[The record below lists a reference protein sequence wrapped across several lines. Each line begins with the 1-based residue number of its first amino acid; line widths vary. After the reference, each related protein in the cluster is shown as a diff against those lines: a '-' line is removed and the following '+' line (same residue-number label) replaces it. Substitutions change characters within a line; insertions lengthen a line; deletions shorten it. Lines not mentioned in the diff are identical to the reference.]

1 MQNESISESLTYVS
15 DEPDIKTLK
24 YAYDQTVTELEAY
37 FDLCRTSYDDRRNWW
52 PGKSRDHRKHG
63 ADAFPWEGASDVEC
77 HVIDERI
84 TRLVSLFM
92 ASLNRANVRAFP
104 VESGDIARSKVVSGF
119 LKWMVSSGYIPR
131 FYREMELGANYLL
144 ERGILITY
152 VGWQREDRRFI
163 QQLDLSQIAQMSPEI
178 ADAINSGEMD
188 DELILLIQ
196 NIFPGT
202 TPKRAKKAI
211 KELRKNG
218 VAELPVVRRQVN
230 APEVKTL
237 APDGDFFFP
246 PYVTDPQRAPYCFWR
261 TYYTPQELENKV
273 VTDGWDEGFV
283 EHVIDKYRGVNID
296 SIEREQEGRR
306 SISLTDNAYE
316 AEELIEI
323 CYGYQRLVDPEDGA
337 EGIYCTVFHK
347 EFSGDEFTQGYAKF
361 ELLNGYED
369 YPVVVTRL
377 SEDGKRLYDASTIP
391 SILRGIQNQV
401 KVERDSRIDRNSLAT
416 LPPILHPVGQ
426 APTDWGPGRM
436 IPYRRK
442 GDLDFAPTPAYNTG
456 SLEMEN
462 TMLELAD
469 RLVGL
474 DETSSI
480 SQVRKQFLVDK
491 FLSHTAEVLRMA
503 YKCFQRFGPDEVFF
517 RVTGIPDPQ
526 VLNKGNPDEN
536 FDILINFDVQ
546 NTDPETV
553 QNKLQQFV
561 ALNQL
566 NANGRMNVDSL
577 LDIAAAS
584 IDPIMADAV
593 LQPVESAQQQV
604 VKDVTDDLTKI
615 FSGIEMPARPAGAQI
630 ALQVI
635 QQYAQ
640 QPDVAQRL
648 QQDEAFAARLEKYAG
663 QYTFQMQQAQNAQ
676 IGRVGTAP
684 AQMGDISTQNVMSE
698 SKPTFAYFLQAS
710 CC

>member
-1 MQNESISESLTYVS
+1 MQNDSISESLTYLAE
-15 DEPDIKTLK
+15 EPDIKTLR
-24 YAYDQTVTELEAY
+24 YAYDQIVTELEAY
-37 FDLCRTSYDDRRNWW
+37 FDLCRTSYDDRRNYW

-63 ADAFPWEGASDVEC
+63 ADAFPWEGASDSEC

-92 ASLNRANVRAFP
+92 SSLKRANVRAFP
-104 VESGDIARSKVVSGF
+104 VESSDIVRSKLVSGF

-144 ERGILITY
+144 ERGILISY
-152 VGWQREDRRFI
+152 VGWHREDRRFLQNLSL
-163 QQLDLSQIAQMSPEI
+163 QQISQISPEVS
-178 ADAINSGEMD
+178 AAIQSGEE
-188 DELILLIQ
+188 DEALVELLIAT
-196 NIFPGT
+196 FEGT
-202 TPKRAKKAI
+202 TPKRAKKAL
-211 KELRKNG
+211 KDLRKNG
-218 VAELPVVRRQVN
+218 EAELPIVRRQIN

-273 VTDGWDEGFV
+273 ITDGWDEGFV
-283 EHVIDKYRGVNID
+283 DYVIEHYRGVSID

-323 CYGYQRLVDPEDGA
+323 TYGYQRLIDQEDGS
-337 EGIYCTVFHK
+337 EGIYCTVFHRDFDGN
-347 EFSGDEFTQGYAKF
+347 EMAQGYAKF

-369 YPVVVTRL
+369 YPVVVTKL
-377 SEDGKRLYDASTIP
+377 SEDSKRLYDTNTIP
-391 SILRGIQNQV
+391 SVLRGIQNQV

-426 APTDWGPGRM
+426 APNDWGPGRM

-442 GDLDFAPTPAYNTG
+442 GDLDFAPTPAYNQG
-456 SLEMEN
+456 SLEMEQ
-462 TMLELAD
+462 TQQTQAD

-474 DETSSI
+474 DENSNI
-480 SQVRKQFLVDK
+480 SQIRQQFLVDK

-503 YKCFQRFGPDEVFF
+503 FKCFQRFGPDEVFF
-517 RVTGIPDPQ
+517 RVTGTPDP
-526 VLNKGNPDEN
+526 LTFTKGNPDEN

-553 QNKLQQFV
+553 KSKLAQFV
-561 ALNQL
+561 QLNQL
-566 NANGRMNVDSL
+566 NANNRLNVDSL
-577 LDIAAAS
+577 LDIAAAE
-584 IDPIMADAV
+584 IDPVMADAV
-593 LQPVESAQQQV
+593 LQPVETAQQEV
-604 VKDVTDDLTKI
+604 VQSVTDDLSKI
-615 FSGIEMPARPAGAQI
+615 YSGIEQPARPAGASI
-630 ALQVI
+630 AIQVI
-635 QQYAQ
+635 QQYSQ
-640 QPDVAQRL
+640 QPDIAQRL
-648 QQDEAFAARLEKYAG
+648 QTDPAFAERLQKYAG
-663 QYTFQMQQAQNAQ
+663 QYTFQVQQAQNAQ

-684 AQMGDISTQNVMSE
+684 AQMGDIDTQN
-698 SKPTFAYFLQAS
+698 L
-710 CC
+710 

>member
-1 MQNESISESLTYVS
+1 MNSDSASEALTYLS
-15 DEPDIKTLK
+15 DEPDIRTLN

-37 FDLCRTSYDDRRNWW
+37 FDLCRTSYDDRRNFW

-63 ADAFPWEGASDVEC
+63 ADAFPWEGASDIEC

-92 ASLNRANVRAFP
+92 SALKRANIRAFP
-104 VESGDIARSKVVSGF
+104 VESSDIARSKLVSGF

-131 FYREMELGANYLL
+131 FFREMELGANYLL
-144 ERGILITY
+144 ERGILISY
-152 VGWQREDRRFI
+152 VGWHREDRSFKQEI
-163 QQLDLSQIAQMSPEI
+163 DLGQIGQINPDI
-178 ADAINSGEMD
+178 YRAIESGEQD
-188 DELILLIQ
+188 DELVLLIQ
-196 NIFPGT
+196 NTFGGVSEN
-202 TPKRAKKAI
+202 RAKKAL
-211 KELRKNG
+211 KELRSNG
-218 VAELPVVRRQVN
+218 VTDLPIVRRQVN

-261 TYYTPQELENKV
+261 TYYTPQELQNKV
-273 VTDGWDEGFV
+273 TTDGWDEDFV
-283 EHVIDKYRGVNID
+283 EYVIDKYRGVNID

-323 CYGYQRLVDPEDGA
+323 VYGYQRLIDEEDGS

-347 EFSGDEFTQGYAKF
+347 EFTGNETTPGYAKF

-377 SEDGKRLYDASTIP
+377 AEESKRLYDSQTMP

-442 GDLDFAPTPAYNTG
+442 GDLDFAPTPAYNSG
-456 SLEMEN
+456 SLEMEQ
-462 TMLELAD
+462 TLTQLAD

-474 DETSSI
+474 DEG
-480 SQVRKQFLVDK
+480 SQMSQIRQQFLVDK

-503 YKCFQRFGPDEVFF
+503 FKCFQRFGPDEVFF
-517 RVTGIPDPQ
+517 RVTGTPDPQ
-526 VLNKGNPDEN
+526 TFTKGDPDEN

-553 QNKLQQFV
+553 KNKLAQFV
-561 ALNQL
+561 QLNQL
-566 NANGRMNVDSL
+566 NANNRLNVDSL
-577 LDIAAAS
+577 LDIAAVE
-584 IDPIMADAV
+584 IDPVMADAV
-593 LQPVESAQQQV
+593 LQPVATAQQEM
-604 VKDVTDDLTKI
+604 VKNVTDDLAKI
-615 FSGIEMPARPAGAQI
+615 YAGIEMPARPAGAQI
-630 ALQVI
+630 AIQVI
-635 QQYAQ
+635 QQYGQ
-640 QPDVAQRL
+640 QPDVAERL
-648 QQDEAFAARLEKYAG
+648 QTDQSFAARMQKYAG
-663 QYTFQMQQAQNAQ
+663 QYTFQIQQAQNAQ

-684 AQMGDISTQNVMSE
+684 AQMGEISTQN
-698 SKPTFAYFLQAS
+698 L
-710 CC
+710 

>member
-1 MQNESISESLTYVS
+1 MQNESVSESLTYVS

-24 YAYDQTVTELEAY
+24 YAYDQTVTELEGY

-163 QQLDLSQIAQMSPEI
+163 QSLDLSQIAQMSPEI
-178 ADAINSGEMD
+178 ADAINSAEMD
-188 DELILLIQ
+188 DELVLLMQ
-196 NIFPGT
+196 NVFPGT
-202 TPKRAKKAI
+202 TTKRAKKAI

-218 VAELPVVRRQVN
+218 TAELPVVRRQVN

-273 VTDGWDEGFV
+273 VTDGWNEDFV

-323 CYGYQRLVDPEDGA
+323 CYAYQRLVDPEDGA

-377 SEDGKRLYDASTIP
+377 SEDGKRLYDATTIP
-391 SILRGIQNQV
+391 SVLRGIQNQV

-442 GDLDFAPTPAYNTG
+442 GDLDFAPTPAYNSG
-456 SLEMEN
+456 SLEMER
-462 TMLELAD
+462 TQLDLAD

-503 YKCFQRFGPDEVFF
+503 YKCFQRFGPDEIFF

-526 VLNKGNPDEN
+526 TLNKGNPDEN

-553 QNKLQQFV
+553 QAKLQQFV

-640 QPDVAQRL
+640 QPDIAQRV

-684 AQMGDISTQNVMSE
+684 AQMGNVQTQGM
-698 SKPTFAYFLQAS
+698 Q
-710 CC
+710 

>member
-1 MQNESISESLTYVS
+1 MNSDSASEALTYLS
-15 DEPDIKTLK
+15 DEPDIRTLN

-37 FDLCRTSYDDRRNWW
+37 FDLCRTSYDDRRNFW

-63 ADAFPWEGASDVEC
+63 ADAFPWEGASDIEC

-92 ASLNRANVRAFP
+92 SALKRANIRAFP
-104 VESGDIARSKVVSGF
+104 VESSDIERSKLVSGF

-131 FYREMELGANYLL
+131 FFREMELGANYLL
-144 ERGILITY
+144 ERGILISY
-152 VGWQREDRRFI
+152 VGWHREDRSFKQEI
-163 QQLDLSQIAQMSPEI
+163 DLGQIGQINPDI
-178 ADAINSGEMD
+178 YRAIESGEQD
-188 DELILLIQ
+188 DELVLLIQ
-196 NIFPGT
+196 NTFGGVSEN
-202 TPKRAKKAI
+202 RAKKAL
-211 KELRKNG
+211 KELRSNG
-218 VAELPVVRRQVN
+218 VTDLPIVRRQVN

-261 TYYTPQELENKV
+261 TYYTPQELQNKV
-273 VTDGWDEGFV
+273 TTDGWDEDFV
-283 EHVIDKYRGVNID
+283 EYVIDKYRGVNID

-323 CYGYQRLVDPEDGA
+323 VYGYQRLIDEEDGS

-347 EFSGDEFTQGYAKF
+347 EFTGNETTPGYAKF

-377 SEDGKRLYDASTIP
+377 AEESKRLYDSQTMP

-442 GDLDFAPTPAYNTG
+442 GDLDFAPTPAYNSG
-456 SLEMEN
+456 SLEMEQ
-462 TMLELAD
+462 TLTQLAD

-474 DETSSI
+474 DEG
-480 SQVRKQFLVDK
+480 SQMSQIRQQFLVDK

-503 YKCFQRFGPDEVFF
+503 FKCFQRFGPDEVFF
-517 RVTGIPDPQ
+517 RVTGTPDPQ
-526 VLNKGNPDEN
+526 TFTKGDPDEN

-553 QNKLQQFV
+553 KNKLAQFV
-561 ALNQL
+561 QLNQL
-566 NANGRMNVDSL
+566 NANNRLNVDSL
-577 LDIAAAS
+577 LDIAAVE
-584 IDPIMADAV
+584 IDPVMADAV
-593 LQPVESAQQQV
+593 LQPVATAQQEM
-604 VKDVTDDLTKI
+604 VKNVTDDLAKI
-615 FSGIEMPARPAGAQI
+615 YAGIEMPARPAGAQI
-630 ALQVI
+630 AIQVI
-635 QQYAQ
+635 QQYGQ
-640 QPDVAQRL
+640 QPDVAERL
-648 QQDEAFAARLEKYAG
+648 QTDQSFAARMQKYAG
-663 QYTFQMQQAQNAQ
+663 QYTFQIQQAQNAQ

-684 AQMGDISTQNVMSE
+684 AQMGEVSTQN
-698 SKPTFAYFLQAS
+698 L
-710 CC
+710 

>member
-1 MQNESISESLTYVS
+1 MNSDSASEALTYLS
-15 DEPDIKTLK
+15 DEPDIRTLN

-37 FDLCRTSYDDRRNWW
+37 FDLCRTSYDDRRNFW

-63 ADAFPWEGASDVEC
+63 ADAFPWEGASDIEC

-92 ASLNRANVRAFP
+92 SALKRANIRAFP
-104 VESGDIARSKVVSGF
+104 VESSDIERSKLVSGF

-131 FYREMELGANYLL
+131 FFREMELGANYLL
-144 ERGILITY
+144 ERGILISY
-152 VGWQREDRRFI
+152 VGWHREDRSFKQEI
-163 QQLDLSQIAQMSPEI
+163 DLGQIGQINPDI
-178 ADAINSGEMD
+178 YRAIESGEQD
-188 DELILLIQ
+188 DELVLLIQ
-196 NIFPGT
+196 NTFGGVSEN
-202 TPKRAKKAI
+202 RAKKAL
-211 KELRKNG
+211 KELRSNG
-218 VAELPVVRRQVN
+218 VTDLPIVRRQVN

-261 TYYTPQELENKV
+261 TYYTPQELQNKV
-273 VTDGWDEGFV
+273 TTDGWDEDFV
-283 EHVIDKYRGVNID
+283 EYVIEKYRGVNID

-323 CYGYQRLVDPEDGA
+323 VYGYQRLIDEEDGS

-347 EFSGDEFTQGYAKF
+347 EFTGNETTPGYAKF

-377 SEDGKRLYDASTIP
+377 AEESKRLYDSQTMP

-442 GDLDFAPTPAYNTG
+442 GDLDFAPTPAYNSG
-456 SLEMEN
+456 SLEMEQ
-462 TMLELAD
+462 TLTQLAD

-474 DETSSI
+474 DEG
-480 SQVRKQFLVDK
+480 SQMSQIRQQFLVDK

-503 YKCFQRFGPDEVFF
+503 FKCFQRFGPDEVFF
-517 RVTGIPDPQ
+517 RVTGTPDPQ
-526 VLNKGNPDEN
+526 TFTKGDPDEN

-553 QNKLQQFV
+553 KNKLAQFV
-561 ALNQL
+561 QLNQL
-566 NANGRMNVDSL
+566 NANNRLNVDSL
-577 LDIAAAS
+577 LDIAAVE
-584 IDPIMADAV
+584 IDPVMADAV
-593 LQPVESAQQQV
+593 LQPVATAQQEM
-604 VKDVTDDLTKI
+604 VKNVTDDLAKI
-615 FSGIEMPARPAGAQI
+615 YAGIEMPARPAGAQI
-630 ALQVI
+630 AIQVI
-635 QQYAQ
+635 QQYGQ
-640 QPDVAQRL
+640 QPDVAERL
-648 QQDEAFAARLEKYAG
+648 QTDQSFAARMQKYAG
-663 QYTFQMQQAQNAQ
+663 QYTFQIQQAQNAQ

-684 AQMGDISTQNVMSE
+684 AQMGDVSTQN
-698 SKPTFAYFLQAS
+698 L
-710 CC
+710 

>member
-1 MQNESISESLTYVS
+1 MNSDSASEALTYLS
-15 DEPDIKTLK
+15 DEPDIRTLN
-24 YAYDQTVTELEAY
+24 YAYDQTVTELEGY
-37 FDLCRTSYDDRRNWW
+37 FDLCRDSYDDRRNWW

-63 ADAFPWEGASDVEC
+63 ADAFPWEGASDIEC
-77 HVIDERI
+77 HIIDERI

-92 ASLNRANVRAFP
+92 ASLRRANVRAFP
-104 VESGDIARSKVVSGF
+104 VESNDIARSKLVSGF

-144 ERGILITY
+144 ERGILISY
-152 VGWQREDRRFI
+152 VGWHQEDRSYKQEI
-163 QQLDLSQIAQMSPEI
+163 DIEQIAQLSPDI
-178 ADAINSGEMD
+178 YRAVQSGDRDE
-188 DELILLIQ
+188 ELIILMQ
-196 NIFPGT
+196 NTFDGVSE
-202 TPKRAKKAI
+202 KRAKKAL
-211 KELRKNG
+211 KELRKDG
-218 VAELPVVRRQVN
+218 VTNLPVIRRQIN

-261 TYYTPQELENKV
+261 TYYTPQELQNKV
-273 VTDGWDEGFV
+273 STDNWDEGFV
-283 EHVIDKYRGVNID
+283 DHIISKFRGVNID

-323 CYGYQRLVDPEDGA
+323 VYGYQRLIDPEDGS

-347 EFSGDEFTQGYAKF
+347 NFNGDDDIQGYAKF

-377 SEDGKRLYDASTIP
+377 SEDSKRLYDSQTIP
-391 SILRGIQNQV
+391 SLLRGIQNQV

-426 APTDWGPGRM
+426 APSDWGPGRM

-442 GDLDFAPTPAYNTG
+442 GDLDFAPTPQYNTG
-456 SLEMEN
+456 SLEMEQ
-462 TMLELAD
+462 TLTGLAD

-474 DETSSI
+474 DENSRI
-480 SQVRKQFLVDK
+480 SAVRQQFLVDK

-503 YKCFQRFGPDEVFF
+503 FRCFQRFGPDEVFF

-526 VLNKGNPDEN
+526 VFNKGNPDEN

-553 QNKLQQFV
+553 KNKLQQFSQLIP
-561 ALNQL
+561 LNV
-566 NANGRMNVDSL
+566 NNRMNMDGF
-577 LDIAAAS
+577 LDIAAQE
-584 IDPIMADAV
+584 IDPIMADAI
-593 LQPVESAQQQV
+593 LQPVETAQQQV
-604 VKDVTDDLTKI
+604 IKDVTDDLSKI
-615 FSGIEMPARPAGAQI
+615 FAGIEMPARPAGAQI
-630 ALQVI
+630 AMQII
-635 QQYAQ
+635 QQYSQ
-640 QPDVAQRL
+640 QPDIAERAQN
-648 QQDEAFAARLEKYAG
+648 DELFAARLQKYAG
-663 QYTFQMQQAQNAQ
+663 QYIFQMQQVQNAE
-676 IGRVGTAP
+676 IGRIGTAP
-684 AQMGDISTQNVMSE
+684 AQMGNIQTQEM
-698 SKPTFAYFLQAS
+698 
-710 CC
+710 

>member
-1 MQNESISESLTYVS
+1 M
-15 DEPDIKTLK
+15 
-24 YAYDQTVTELEAY
+24 
-37 FDLCRTSYDDRRNWW
+37 
-52 PGKSRDHRKHG
+52 
-63 ADAFPWEGASDVEC
+63 EC
-77 HVIDERI
+77 HLIDERI

-92 ASLNRANVRAFP
+92 SSLNRANVRAFP
-104 VESGDIARSKVVSGF
+104 VESSDIARSKIVSGF

-131 FYREMELGANYLL
+131 FHREMELAANYML
-144 ERGILITY
+144 ERGIIISY

-163 QQLDLSQIAQMSPEI
+163 QELDIEQISQMSPEI
-178 ADAINSGEMD
+178 AMAVQEGNSDE
-188 DELILLIQ
+188 ELILLLQ
-196 NIFPGT
+196 NVFEGVT
-202 TPKRAKKAI
+202 EKRAKKAL
-211 KELRKNG
+211 KDLRKKG
-218 VAELPVVRRQVN
+218 TAELPVVRRQVN
-230 APEVKTL
+230 APDVKTL

-246 PYVTDPQRAPYCFWR
+246 TYVTDPQRAPYCFWR

-273 VTDGWDEGFV
+273 VTDGWDEDFV
-283 EHVIDKYRGVNID
+283 EYVIEKYRGVNID

-306 SISLTDNAYE
+306 SLSLTDNAYE
-316 AEELIEI
+316 AEELIEL
-323 CYGYQRLVDPEDGA
+323 CYGYQRLIDEEDGA
-337 EGIYCTVFHK
+337 EGIYCTVFHR
-347 EFSGDEFTQGYAKF
+347 EFDGNELAPGYAKF

-369 YPVVVTRL
+369 YPVVVTKL
-377 SEDGKRLYDASTIP
+377 SEDSKRLYDTTTIP
-391 SILRGIQNQV
+391 SVLRGIQNQV
-401 KVERDSRIDRNSLAT
+401 KVERDSRVDRNSLAT

-442 GDLDFAPTPAYNTG
+442 GDLDFAPAPAYNNG
-456 SLEMEN
+456 SAEME
-462 TMLELAD
+462 TTLTTLAD

-474 DETSSI
+474 DDSPI

-536 FDILINFDVQ
+536 FDIMINFDVL

-553 QNKLQQFV
+553 QAKLQQFV

-566 NANGRMNVDSL
+566 NANGRLNVDAL
-577 LDIAAAS
+577 LDVAAAS
-584 IDPIMADAV
+584 IDPVMADSV
-593 LQPVESAQQQV
+593 LQPVENAQQQV
-604 VKDVTDDLTKI
+604 IKDVTDDLTKI
-615 FSGIEMPARPAGAQI
+615 FAGIEMPARPAGAQI
-630 ALQVI
+630 ALQTI
-635 QQYAQ
+635 QQYSQ

-648 QQDEAFAARLEKYAG
+648 QSDEAFRARMEKYAG

-684 AQMGDISTQNVMSE
+684 AQMGSIQTQNM
-698 SKPTFAYFLQAS
+698 
-710 CC
+710 

>member
-1 MQNESISESLTYVS
+1 MNSDSASEALTYLS
-15 DEPDIKTLK
+15 DEPDIRTLN
-24 YAYDQTVTELEAY
+24 YAYDQTVTELEGY
-37 FDLCRTSYDDRRNWW
+37 FDLCRDSYDDRRNWW

-63 ADAFPWEGASDVEC
+63 ADAFPWEGASDIEC
-77 HVIDERI
+77 HIIDERI

-92 ASLNRANVRAFP
+92 ASLRRANVRAFP
-104 VESGDIARSKVVSGF
+104 VESNDIARSKLVSGF

-144 ERGILITY
+144 ERGILISY
-152 VGWQREDRRFI
+152 VGWHQEDRSYKQEI
-163 QQLDLSQIAQMSPEI
+163 DIEQIAQLSPDI
-178 ADAINSGEMD
+178 YRAVQSGDRDE
-188 DELILLIQ
+188 ELIILMQ
-196 NIFPGT
+196 NTFDGVSE
-202 TPKRAKKAI
+202 KRAKKAL

-218 VAELPVVRRQVN
+218 VTNLPIIRRQIN

-261 TYYTPQELENKV
+261 TYYTPQELQNKV
-273 VTDGWDEGFV
+273 STDNWDEGFV
-283 EHVIDKYRGVNID
+283 DHIISKFRGVNID

-323 CYGYQRLVDPEDGA
+323 VYGYQRLIDPEDGS

-347 EFSGDEFTQGYAKF
+347 NFNGDDDIQGYAKF

-377 SEDGKRLYDASTIP
+377 SEDSKRLYDSQTIP
-391 SILRGIQNQV
+391 SLLRGIQNQV

-426 APTDWGPGRM
+426 APSDWGPGRM

-442 GDLDFAPTPAYNTG
+442 GDLDFAPTPQYNNG
-456 SLEMEN
+456 SLEMEQ
-462 TMLELAD
+462 TLTSLAD

-474 DETSSI
+474 DENSRI
-480 SQVRKQFLVDK
+480 SAVRQQFLVDK

-503 YKCFQRFGPDEVFF
+503 FRCFQRFGPDEIFF

-526 VLNKGNPDEN
+526 VFNKGNPDEN

-553 QNKLQQFV
+553 KNKLQQFSQLIP
-561 ALNQL
+561 LNV
-566 NANGRMNVDSL
+566 NNRMNMDGF
-577 LDIAAAS
+577 LDIAAQE
-584 IDPIMADAV
+584 IDPIMADAI
-593 LQPVESAQQQV
+593 LQPVETAQQQV
-604 VKDVTDDLTKI
+604 IKDVTDDLSKI
-615 FSGIEMPARPAGAQI
+615 FAGIEMPARPAGAQI
-630 ALQVI
+630 AMQII
-635 QQYAQ
+635 QQYSQ
-640 QPDVAQRL
+640 QPDIAERAQN
-648 QQDEAFAARLEKYAG
+648 DELFAARLQKYAG
-663 QYTFQMQQAQNAQ
+663 QYIFQMQQVQNAE
-676 IGRVGTAP
+676 IGRIGTAP
-684 AQMGDISTQNVMSE
+684 AQMGNIQTQEM
-698 SKPTFAYFLQAS
+698 
-710 CC
+710 

>member
-1 MQNESISESLTYVS
+1 MQNESVSESLTYVS

-24 YAYDQTVTELEAY
+24 YAYDQTVTELEGY
-37 FDLCRTSYDDRRNWW
+37 FDLCRSSYDDRRNWW

-104 VESGDIARSKVVSGF
+104 VESGDIARSKAVSGF

-163 QQLDLSQIAQMSPEI
+163 QQLDLNQIAQMSPEI
-178 ADAINSGEMD
+178 ADAVNSGEMD
-188 DELILLIQ
+188 DELVLLIQ

-211 KELRKNG
+211 KDLRKNG

-377 SEDGKRLYDASTIP
+377 SEDGKRLYDATTIP
-391 SILRGIQNQV
+391 SVLRGIQNQV

-442 GDLDFAPTPAYNTG
+442 GDLDFAPTPAYNSG
-456 SLEMEN
+456 SLEMER
-462 TMLELAD
+462 TQLDLAD

-553 QNKLQQFV
+553 QAKLQQFV

-566 NANGRMNVDSL
+566 NANGRMNVDNL

-593 LQPVESAQQQV
+593 LEPVEAAQQQV

-635 QQYAQ
+635 QQYSQ

-648 QQDEAFAARLEKYAG
+648 QSDEAFAARMEKYAG

-684 AQMGDISTQNVMSE
+684 AQMGEIQTQGI
-698 SKPTFAYFLQAS
+698 Q
-710 CC
+710 